1 MEIEEKAKIKS
12 VLKQILMY
20 SSKSNFSIKN
30 LGYLP
35 RWIILSFDVFAIFI
49 SGLVTYYLFKG
60 IGLQYYKS
68 HGEGYKIVLFFVTN
82 IFFFLFKMGKSRI
95 LLEALELCLSINPNN
110 LKRNGVSEINA
121 LETEIALASEP

>member
-1 MEIEEKAKIKS
+1 MEIEGKPKIKS

-35 RWIILSFDVFAIFI
+35 RWIILCIDIFAIFI
-49 SGLVTYYLFKG
+49 SGALTYYLFKG

-68 HGEGYKIVLFFVTN
+68 HNEGYKIALFFVTN
-82 IFFFLFKMGKSRI
+82 IFFFWWFKTYSGIIRHS
-95 LLEALELCLSINPNN
+95 
-110 LKRNGVSEINA
+110 
-121 LETEIALASEP
+121 